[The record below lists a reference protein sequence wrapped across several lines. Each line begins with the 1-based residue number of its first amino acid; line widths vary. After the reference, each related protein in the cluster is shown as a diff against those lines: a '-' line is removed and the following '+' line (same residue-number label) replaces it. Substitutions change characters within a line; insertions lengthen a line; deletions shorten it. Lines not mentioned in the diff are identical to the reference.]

1 MMVKWKQHK
10 LMDLKYITKQ
20 EIKITSKVQIR
31 VFSNQNAL
39 KEALILKVQY
49 SLVRQYFVT
58 FLFEL
63 RFEIKQKLN
72 CQVKI
77 YIKCIAL
84 PRVNS

>member
-1 MMVKWKQHK
+1 MMEKWKQHK

-58 FLFEL
+58 FC
-63 RFEIKQKLN
+63 LN
-72 CQVKI
+72 C
-77 YIKCIAL
+77 AL
-84 PRVNS
+84 K